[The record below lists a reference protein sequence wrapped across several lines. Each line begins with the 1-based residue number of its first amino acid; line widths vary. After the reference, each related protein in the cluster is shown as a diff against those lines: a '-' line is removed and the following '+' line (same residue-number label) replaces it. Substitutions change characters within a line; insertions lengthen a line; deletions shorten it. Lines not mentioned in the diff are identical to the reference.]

1 MSRSQAVVSAVLAIG
16 ALASPLPAAAMS
28 LSFETTFN
36 GATNVPTNFGVT
48 NSETNPG
55 GDGYFHHFTAPT
67 TCCVSDGSTTPS
79 FGFYDDY
86 VFTVAAGI
94 TNSLTTTIDLGTNQ
108 ISNLQE
114 RLYIV
119 NAGGLTNPVPTL
131 GLPPSGTVL
140 EGWQAGAPGSTV
152 LTINNSLL
160 AAGGTYALQIR
171 GNVTGASG
179 GTYSGSINFSPL
191 PLPAALPLLLGGLG
205 LLGLRRR
212 KG

>member
-1 MSRSQAVVSAVLAIG
+1 M
-16 ALASPLPAAAMS
+16 
-28 LSFETTFN
+28 
-36 GATNVPTNFGVT
+36 
-48 NSETNPG
+48 
-55 GDGYFHHFTAPT
+55 
-67 TCCVSDGSTTPS
+67 
-79 FGFYDDY
+79 
-86 VFTVAAGI
+86 
-94 TNSLTTTIDLGTNQ
+94 
-108 ISNLQE
+108 
-114 RLYIV
+114 
-119 NAGGLTNPVPTL
+119 PTL

-160 AAGGTYALQIR
+160 AAGGTYALEIR

-205 LLGLRRR
+205 LLDLRRR